1 MLYTPP
7 PVDPKAP
14 PVRVNLLSDTQTRPT
29 AAMRE
34 AMARAE
40 VGDEQV
46 GDDPSVNALCAR
58 VADLLGKEAAVFMP
72 SGTMCNV
79 TATLVHCRPGDEI
92 LAHDTAHIIAREG
105 GAHAA
110 IGGFQITQLKGPD
123 GQFTPETFRKALH
136 PRTRY
141 QPPQTVVSVEQTA
154 NIGGGTVW
162 KKAALDEIV
171 AIAKA
176 NGLATHMDGARL
188 LNATVATG
196 ISARDMAAGWDSAWI
211 DFSKGLG
218 APIGGALAGSRE
230 FIDAVWQWKQRLGG
244 SMRQAGIC
252 AAACIYALDHHVD
265 RLADD
270 HANARALARGLAQ
283 IAGIEV
289 QEPETNLVFFRPDG
303 AGVPGDK
310 MVAALRQRGVMLA
323 MMDGRIRACTH
334 LDVTASQIE
343 ETLGHVR
350 EIVRGA

>member
-1 MLYTPP
+1 MIYTPP

-46 GDDPSVNALCAR
+46 GDDPTVNALCER

-92 LAHDTAHIIAREG
+92 LAHETAHIIAREG

-110 IGGFQITQLKGPD
+110 LGGFQVTQLKGPD
-123 GQFTPETFRKALH
+123 GQFTPETFRRALH

-141 QPPQTVVSVEQTA
+141 QPPQAIVSVEQTA

-196 ISARDMAAGWDSAWI
+196 ISARDMTAGWDSAWI

-218 APIGGALAGSRE
+218 APIGGALAGSRA

-252 AAACIYALDHHVD
+252 AAACIHALDHHVE

-270 HANARALARGLAQ
+270 HANARALARGLSQ

-289 QEPETNLVFFRPDG
+289 QEPETNLVFFKPDG
-303 AGVPGDK
+303 AGIPGDR

-334 LDVTASQIE
+334 LDVTAAMIE
-343 ETLGHVR
+343 ETVGHVR

>member
-7 PVDPKAP
+7 PIDPKAP
-14 PVRVNLLSDTQTRPT
+14 PVRINLLSDTQTKPT

-46 GDDPSVNALCAR
+46 GDDPTVNALCER
-58 VADLLGKEAAVFMP
+58 VAELMGKEAAVYMP

-92 LAHDTAHIIAREG
+92 LAHETAHIIAREG

-110 IGGFQITQLKGPD
+110 IGGFQVTQLKGAD
-123 GQFTPETFRKALH
+123 GQFTPDTFRKALH

-141 QPPQTVVSVEQTA
+141 QPTQTVVSVEQTA
-154 NIGGGTVW
+154 NIGGGTIW

-171 AIAKA
+171 AIAKQH
-176 NGLATHMDGARL
+176 GLVTHMDGARL
-188 LNATVATG
+188 LNATVASG
-196 ISARDMAAGWDSAWI
+196 ISPRDMTAGWDSAWI

-218 APIGGALAGSRE
+218 APVGGVIAGSAA
-230 FIDAVWQWKQRLGG
+230 FIDEVWRWKQRLGG

-252 AAACIYALDHHVD
+252 AAACVYALDHHVD
-265 RLADD
+265 RLAED
-270 HANARALARGLAQ
+270 HSNARALARGLSQ
-283 IAGIEV
+283 IAGVEV
-289 QEPETNLVFFRPDG
+289 QQPETNLVFFKPDG
-303 AGVPGDK
+303 AGVSGNR
-310 MVAALRQRGVMLA
+310 MVEALRKHGVLLA

-334 LDVTASQIE
+334 LDVTAAMIE
-343 ETLGHVR
+343 ETVVLVR